1 MRARGI
7 CGMRKVVARIIE
19 DRVERF
25 VVADT
30 ETLTVEEVY
39 ESELAALGF
48 SKDDCADIVTLYCA
62 EEAGYCGIADF
73 IDTEYAWLL
82 EVSYDGALNYLRK
95 KSEIDYGEIHAIFD
109 RYMNPH
115 YFALKLPATAGV
127 YAELASFKNRIR
139 GEFMLRGSDAVNL
152 DIVGK
157 TISVCN
163 GSGTVV
169 IPKIDGIETLEGSRE
184 FRGRRVLVGDGI
196 KRVLGGG
203 LDGLTVV
210 GEKLC
215 IQEIVGVNHSVSFD
229 GACYFESPVKITGN
243 ITVADFSELSINVKR
258 ICTYGITLSG
268 TDSPVELRLYSSVDG
283 VIDRDGIN
291 FGMFDSARLTLGDG
305 LRLCGHSIY
314 GSLTELILD
323 GEIAT
328 LDEESPF
335 SGSIERVVITEKCKE
350 LPPYLFYGLSIGSI
364 EILPRETPLYIGA
377 CALTTKDLLRTDG
390 YSGFIRS
397 IFSNERVVLRED
409 ALNGA
414 RISLASGVDIACKA
428 ETRAFR
434 GVTFA
439 DTTVRVNAG
448 SEDSFLF
455 SGTEFLSC
463 KIELPCYTNGMFYD
477 ARLIWCRIAVKG
489 KKKAIDWGLFC
500 GATVDVENLLDT
512 FNLDSG
518 ELTLMPFSIDNA
530 RFIRFGS
537 EQFSAVSLVA
547 DKATEAEKEIK
558 RAEIVCDRGFTVYA
572 SLPSTVKIF

>member
-1 MRARGI
+1 
-7 CGMRKVVARIIE
+7 MRKVVARITE
-19 DRVERF
+19 DKVERY

-30 ETLTVEEVY
+30 ETLSVDEVY
-39 ESELAALGF
+39 KDELAAYGF
-48 SKDDCADIVTLYCA
+48 SEADCADIVTLYCA
-62 EEAGYCGIADF
+62 GEVGYCGIADF

-82 EVSYDGALNYLRK
+82 EVSYDGTLNYLRK

-139 GEFMLRGSDAVNL
+139 GEFMLRGSGDISL

-203 LDGLTVV
+203 FTGLTVV

-215 IQEIVGVNHSVSFD
+215 IEEIAGVNYSVSFE
-229 GACYFESPVKITGN
+229 GACYFESPVK

-258 ICTYGITLSG
+258 ICTCGITLSG

-291 FGMFDSARLTLGDG
+291 FGMFDNARLTLGDG

-350 LPPYLFYGLSIGSI
+350 LPPYLFYGLSVGCI

-377 CALTTKDLLRTDG
+377 SAITTKDLLRTDG
-390 YSGFIRS
+390 YSGFIGS

-500 GATVDVENLLDT
+500 GATVDVENILDT

-518 ELTLMPFSIDNA
+518 ELNLMPFSIDNA

-537 EQFSAVSLVA
+537 EHFSGVSLVT
-547 DKATEAEKEIK
+547 DKATTAEKEIK

-572 SLPSTVKIF
+572 SLPSGVKIF

>member
-1 MRARGI
+1 
-7 CGMRKVVARIIE
+7 MRKVVARITE
-19 DRVERF
+19 DKVERY

-30 ETLTVEEVY
+30 EKLSVDEVY
-39 ESELAALGF
+39 KDELAAYGF
-48 SKDDCADIVTLYCA
+48 SEADCADIVTLYCA
-62 EEAGYCGIADF
+62 GEVGYCGIADF

-82 EVSYDGALNYLRK
+82 EVSYDGTLNYLRK
-95 KSEIDYGEIHAIFD
+95 KSEIDYGEMHAIFD

-152 DIVGK
+152 DIVRK

-184 FRGRRVLVGDGI
+184 FMGRRVLVGDWI
-196 KRVLGGG
+196 KRVLGDGFT
-203 LDGLTVV
+203 GLTVV

-215 IQEIVGVNHSVSFD
+215 IEDIAGGNHSVSFD

-390 YSGFIRS
+390 YSGFIKS
-397 IFSNERVVLRED
+397 VFSNERVVLR
-409 ALNGA
+409 
-414 RISLASGVDIACKA
+414 RISLAVGVDIACKA

-500 GATVDVENLLDT
+500 GATVDVENILDT

-537 EQFSAVSLVA
+537 EHFSGVSLVT
-547 DKATEAEKEIK
+547 DKATTAEKEIK

-572 SLPSTVKIF
+572 SLPSGVKIF

>member
-1 MRARGI
+1 
-7 CGMRKVVARIIE
+7 MRKVVARITE
-19 DRVERF
+19 DKVERY

-30 ETLTVEEVY
+30 ETLSVDEVY
-39 ESELAALGF
+39 TNELADYGF
-48 SKDDCADIVTLYCA
+48 SEADCSDIMALYCGGKS
-62 EEAGYCGIADF
+62 EFYGIADF
-73 IDTEYAWLL
+73 VDTEYAWIL
-82 EVSYDGALNYLRK
+82 EVSYSGTLNYLRK
-95 KSEIDYGEIHAIFD
+95 KAELDYGEMHAILD
-109 RYMNPH
+109 KNLENH
-115 YFALKLPATAGV
+115 YFALEIPATDRV
-127 YAELASFKNRIR
+127 YAELASVKNRIR

-152 DIVGK
+152 DIVRK

-196 KRVLGGG
+196 KRVLGDGFT
-203 LDGLTVV
+203 GLTVV

-215 IQEIVGVNHSVSFD
+215 IEEIAGVNYSVSFE

-268 TDSPVELRLYSSVDG
+268 TESPVELRLYSSVDG
-283 VIDRDGIN
+283 VVDRDGIN
-291 FGMFDSARLTLGDG
+291 FGMFDNARLTLGDG
-305 LRLCGHSIY
+305 LRLCGHSLY

-390 YSGFIRS
+390 YSGFIGS
-397 IFSNERVVLRED
+397 VFSNGRVVLRED

-414 RISLASGVDIACKA
+414 HISLAVGVDIACKA

-439 DTTVRVNAG
+439 DTTVRVKAG

-500 GATVDVENLLDT
+500 GATVDVENILDT

-537 EQFSAVSLVA
+537 EHFSGVSLVA
-547 DKATEAEKEIK
+547 DKATTAEKEIK

>member
-1 MRARGI
+1 M
-7 CGMRKVVARIIE
+7 
-19 DRVERF
+19 
-25 VVADT
+25 
-30 ETLTVEEVY
+30 
-39 ESELAALGF
+39 
-48 SKDDCADIVTLYCA
+48 
-62 EEAGYCGIADF
+62 
-73 IDTEYAWLL
+73 
-82 EVSYDGALNYLRK
+82 
-95 KSEIDYGEIHAIFD
+95 
-109 RYMNPH
+109 
-115 YFALKLPATAGV
+115 
-127 YAELASFKNRIR
+127 
-139 GEFMLRGSDAVNL
+139 
-152 DIVGK
+152 
-157 TISVCN
+157 
-163 GSGTVV
+163 
-169 IPKIDGIETLEGSRE
+169 
-184 FRGRRVLVGDGI
+184 
-196 KRVLGGG
+196 
-203 LDGLTVV
+203 
-210 GEKLC
+210 
-215 IQEIVGVNHSVSFD
+215 
-229 GACYFESPVKITGN
+229 
-243 ITVADFSELSINVKR
+243 SINVKR

-283 VIDRDGIN
+283 VVDRDGIN
-291 FGMFDSARLTLGDG
+291 FGMFDNARLTLGDG
-305 LRLCGHSIY
+305 LSLCGHSVY

-364 EILPRETPLYIGA
+364 EIFPRETPLYIGA
-377 CALTTKDLLRTDG
+377 RALTTKDLLRTDG
-390 YSGFIRS
+390 YSGFIGS
-397 IFSNERVVLRED
+397 VFSNERVVLRED

-414 RISLASGVDIACKA
+414 HISLASGVDIACKV

-489 KKKAIDWGLFC
+489 KKKVLDWGLFC
-500 GATVDVENLLDT
+500 GATVDVENILDT

-518 ELTLMPFSIDNA
+518 ELMLMPFSIDNA

-547 DKATEAEKEIK
+547 DKATTAEKEIK

-572 SLPSTVKIF
+572 SLPSGIKIF

>member
-1 MRARGI
+1 
-7 CGMRKVVARIIE
+7 MRKVVARITE
-19 DRVERF
+19 DKVERY

-30 ETLTVEEVY
+30 ETLSVDEVY
-39 ESELAALGF
+39 KDELAVYGF
-48 SKDDCADIVTLYCA
+48 SEADCADIIALPCNGETAFY
-62 EEAGYCGIADF
+62 GIADF
-73 IDTEYAWLL
+73 VDTEYAWIL
-82 EVSYDGALNYLRK
+82 EVSYNGTLNYLRK
-95 KSEIDYGEIHAIFD
+95 KAELNYEDMHSILDKNLE
-109 RYMNPH
+109 NH
-115 YFALKLPATAGV
+115 YFALEIPATAGV

-139 GEFMLRGSDAVNL
+139 GEFMLRGSGDISL

-169 IPKIDGIETLEGSRE
+169 IPKIDGIEYRE
-184 FRGRRVLVGDGI
+184 RRVLVGDGI

-215 IQEIVGVNHSVSFD
+215 IQEIVGVNHSVSFE

-243 ITVADFSELSINVKR
+243 ITVVDFSELSINVKR

-390 YSGFIRS
+390 YSGFIKS
-397 IFSNERVVLRED
+397 VFSNERVVLRED

-414 RISLASGVDIACKA
+414 HISLAVGVDIACKA

-434 GVTFA
+434 GVTFS

-489 KKKAIDWGLFC
+489 KKKALDWGLFC
-500 GATVDVENLLDT
+500 GATVDVENILDT

-537 EQFSAVSLVA
+537 EHFSGVSLVA
-547 DKATEAEKEIK
+547 DKATTAEKEIK

>member
-1 MRARGI
+1 
-7 CGMRKVVARIIE
+7 MRKVVARITE
-19 DRVERF
+19 DKVERY

-30 ETLTVEEVY
+30 DALTVEEVY

-62 EEAGYCGIADF
+62 GEAGYCGIADF

-82 EVSYDGALNYLRK
+82 EVSYDGTLNYLRK
-95 KSEIDYGEIHAIFD
+95 KSEIDYGEMHAILD

-115 YFALKLPATAGV
+115 YFALKIPATAGV

-139 GEFMLRGSDAVNL
+139 GEFMLRGSDAISL
-152 DIVGK
+152 DIARK
-157 TISVCN
+157 TISVRS
-163 GSGTVV
+163 GSETAV
-169 IPKIDGIETLEGSRE
+169 IPKIDGLETLERCDVKFRE
-184 FRGRRVLVGDGI
+184 RRVLVGDGI
-196 KRVLGGG
+196 KRVMGGG
-203 LDGLTVV
+203 LDGLAVV

-215 IQEIVGVNHSVSFD
+215 IQEIAGVDNKVSFE
-229 GACYFESPVKITGN
+229 GACYFECPVKITGN

-258 ICTYGITLSG
+258 ICTFGITLSG
-268 TDSPVELRLYSSVDG
+268 TDSPVSLRLYSSVDG
-283 VIDRDGIN
+283 VIERDGIN
-291 FGMFDSARLTLGDG
+291 FGMFDNARLTLGDG

-350 LPPYLFYGLSIGSI
+350 LSPYLFYGLSIGSI

-390 YSGFIRS
+390 YSGFIGS
-397 IFSNERVVLRED
+397 VFSNERVVLRED

-414 RISLASGVDIACKA
+414 HISLAVGVDIACKA

-500 GATVDVENLLDT
+500 GATVDVENILDT
-512 FNLDSG
+512 FNLDSR

-530 RFIRFGS
+530 RFIQFGS
-537 EQFSAVSLVA
+537 ERMSAVSLVA
-547 DKATEAEKEIK
+547 DKAMTAETGIK
-558 RAEIVCDRGFTVYA
+558 QAEIVCDRGFTVYA
-572 SLPSTVKIF
+572 SLPSGVKIF

>member
-1 MRARGI
+1 
-7 CGMRKVVARIIE
+7 MRKVVAWITE
-19 DRVERF
+19 YKVERF

-30 ETLTVEEVY
+30 ETLSVDEVY
-39 ESELAALGF
+39 TNELADYGF
-48 SKDDCADIVTLYCA
+48 SEEECADVIALPCNGETAFY
-62 EEAGYCGIADF
+62 GIADF
-73 IDTEYAWLL
+73 VDTEYAWIL
-82 EVSYDGALNYLRK
+82 EVSHRGTLNYLRK
-95 KSEIDYGEIHAIFD
+95 KAELDYEEMHSILD
-109 RYMNPH
+109 KNLENH
-115 YFALKLPATAGV
+115 YFALEIPATAGV

-139 GEFMLRGSDAVNL
+139 GEFMLRGYGDISL
-152 DIVGK
+152 DIIRK

-169 IPKIDGIETLEGSRE
+169 IPKIDGIETLEGCIEYRE
-184 FRGRRVLVGDGI
+184 RRVLVGDGI
-196 KRVLGGG
+196 KRMLGGG
-203 LDGLTVV
+203 LEGLAVV

-215 IQEIVGVNHSVSFD
+215 IEEIAGVNHSVSFE

-243 ITVADFSELSINVKR
+243 ITVTDCSELSINVKR

-283 VIDRDGIN
+283 MVDRDGIN
-291 FGMFDSARLTLGDG
+291 FGMFDNARLTLGDG

-377 CALTTKDLLRTDG
+377 SALTAKDLLRTDG
-390 YSGFIRS
+390 YSGFIKS
-397 IFSNERVVLRED
+397 VFSNERVVLRED

-414 RISLASGVDIACKA
+414 HISLASGVDIACKA

-455 SGTEFLSC
+455 SGTEFISC

-500 GATVDVENLLDT
+500 GATVDVENILDT

-558 RAEIVCDRGFTVYA
+558 WAEIVCDRGFTVYA

>member
-1 MRARGI
+1 
-7 CGMRKVVARIIE
+7 MRKVVARIIE

-39 ESELAALGF
+39 KNELAALLF
-48 SKDDCADIVTLYCA
+48 SEAECADIVTLHCER
-62 EEAGYCGIADF
+62 EESFCGIADF

-82 EVSYDGALNYLRK
+82 EVSYDGTLNYLRK
-95 KSEIDYGEIHAIFD
+95 KSEIDYGKMHTILD
-109 RYMNPH
+109 WYMNPY
-115 YFALKLPATAGV
+115 YFALKIPATAGV

-139 GEFMLRGSDAVNL
+139 GEFMLRGSDAISL
-152 DIVGK
+152 DIARK
-157 TISVCN
+157 TISVRS
-163 GSGTVV
+163 GSETAV
-169 IPKIDGIETLEGSRE
+169 IPKIDGLETLERCDVE
-184 FRGRRVLVGDGI
+184 FRERRVIVGDGI
-196 KRVLGGG
+196 KRVMGGG

-215 IQEIVGVNHSVSFD
+215 IQEVAGVDHKVSFE
-229 GACYFESPVKITGN
+229 GACYFECPVKITGHL
-243 ITVADFSELSINVKR
+243 TVADFSELSINVKR
-258 ICTYGITLSG
+258 IERYGITLTGDSTPFSG
-268 TDSPVELRLYSSVDG
+268 APVALRLYSSVGG
-283 VIDRDGIN
+283 VVEREGIS
-291 FGMFDSARLTLGDG
+291 FGIFNEARLTLGSG
-305 LRLCGHSIY
+305 LSLHGNSIH
-314 GSLTELILD
+314 GSLTELIVNGD
-323 GEIAT
+323 IES

-335 SGSIERVVITEKCKE
+335 SGSIERVVITENCHEIPK
-350 LPPYLFYGLSIGSI
+350 YLLYGLSIGSI

-377 CALTTKDLLRTDG
+377 CALTTKDLLRKDG

-409 ALNGA
+409 AFNGA

-434 GVTFA
+434 GVTFS
-439 DTTVRVNAG
+439 DTTVRVKAG

-477 ARLIWCRIAVKG
+477 AKLIWCRLAVKG
-489 KKKAIDWGLFC
+489 KKKALDWGLFC
-500 GATVDVENLLDT
+500 GATVDVENIVDT

-537 EQFSAVSLVA
+537 EQCSAVSLVA
-547 DKATEAEKEIK
+547 DKATTAEKEIK
-558 RAEIVCDRGFTVYA
+558 QAEIVCDRGFTVYA